1 MGCRTCS
8 GRPVRPHSA
17 SAMKACKVV
26 HDDGRCLTDVY
37 GICRAFDNTSLAAAA
52 ARAELGR
59 TGWRIELVAL

>member
-1 MGCRTCS
+1 
-8 GRPVRPHSA
+8 
-17 SAMKACKVV
+17 MKACKVV
-26 HDDGRCLTDVY
+26 RDDGRCLTDVY